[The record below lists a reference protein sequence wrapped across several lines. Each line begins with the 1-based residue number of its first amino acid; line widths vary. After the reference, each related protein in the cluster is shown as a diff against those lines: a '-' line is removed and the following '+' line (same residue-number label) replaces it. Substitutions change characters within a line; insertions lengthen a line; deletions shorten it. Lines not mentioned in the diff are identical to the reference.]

1 MSKTLGTWLITSV
14 LSAVLAVVAIGW
26 LDNVEESLLVSAAG
40 ADIHPGI
47 DKVEFEFARKTI
59 FLNVYLSKPL
69 NCTQVISSL
78 GIESLLIKDRLYVPE
93 CRVIDHSLIKIIYTE
108 SITI

>member
-14 LSAVLAVVAIGW
+14 LSAVLAIVAIER

-47 DKVEFEFARKTI
+47 DKVDIEFGRKTI
-59 FLNVYLSKPL
+59 LLNVYLSKPL
-69 NCTQVISSL
+69 NCSQVITTL
-78 GIESLLIKDRLYVPE
+78 GIESLPIKDRVYFPDCKV
-93 CRVIDHSLIKIIYTE
+93 VDHSLIKIVYTE